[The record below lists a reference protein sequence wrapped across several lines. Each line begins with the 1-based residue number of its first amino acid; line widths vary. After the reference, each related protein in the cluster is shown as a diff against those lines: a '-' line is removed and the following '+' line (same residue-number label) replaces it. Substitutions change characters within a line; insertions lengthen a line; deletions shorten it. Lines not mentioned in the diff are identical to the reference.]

1 MNDRKNTNTGHS
13 INLLGADVINHHI
26 APLLDPASLIA
37 LRSSCTLFRKKI
49 SPEHFEK
56 ARIAFVRYLI
66 NAINQSNPNALPTTI
81 KCVLLGKS
89 NAGKTALVTGYTDT
103 DPMSSPST
111 IGVDFKSMT
120 LSVGKTDVKVHLWD
134 TAGQDRYESM
144 TNYYVNNT
152 QVVICVVNSSEANPA
167 DELSNQLLQ
176 VTDNNVVKM
185 ALINT
190 TGAGEE
196 LTQERLASLCRTLE
210 ERFGSDLVIASTNT
224 LAGVGIEA
232 AFNKALSTVLHRIYQ
247 EQKNLRAAPV
257 NNDDNEPT
265 KKCSIM

>member
-1 MNDRKNTNTGHS
+1 MKDRKNINAAHP

-37 LRSSCTLFRKKI
+37 LRSSCTLFRNKI

-56 ARIAFVRYLI
+56 ARIAFARYLI
-66 NAINQSNPNALPTTI
+66 HVINQSNPNALPTTI

-89 NAGKTALVTGYTDT
+89 SAGKTALITGYTFT
-103 DPMSSPST
+103 DEFSLPST

-134 TAGQDRYESM
+134 TAGQERYDSM
-144 TNYYVNNT
+144 SNYYVNNT
-152 QVVICVVNSSEANPA
+152 QVVVCVVNSNETNPT
-167 DELSNQLLQ
+167 DELSNLLLQ

-185 ALINT
+185 AIINT
-190 TGAGEE
+190 TGAGEA
-196 LTQERLASLCRTLE
+196 LTDEKLSSLSSTLQEK
-210 ERFGSDLVIASTNT
+210 FGSDLLIASTNT
-224 LAGVGIEA
+224 FAGVGIEA

-257 NNDDNEPT
+257 INEGNEPT